1 MGNSKTIRL
10 GSFMKFDEEKEQDLI
25 KIAEALNSSHRM
37 GEFMGMVFRVAVEN
51 PEVLVKDGDTII
63 YGKLLAKMKEVG
75 ISEDRFKYFRQLG
88 KVVAN
93 MEVRVNNTYKMSV
106 DTYELAKF
114 GNRVA
119 LEDKSR
125 NQLMANFVIERQLKQ
140 LTEQLGIKLEDFESD
155 KLDKLEDR
163 LDDMLQLVID
173 SYGNLAGAQV
183 SDNNNNE
190 EVNRVNKLYLEC
202 LSRAEKAEAKVKE
215 LEEQRETD
223 TSNEDNISSMFDMEK
238 ARIEREELEEK
249 NRQLEEELRELRL
262 VKRQPSEDVEEL
274 KNKIER
280 YKRKVSNLEEEV
292 EELEEDN
299 SRLRKKVKRLTSE
312 EVDSVENSSKA
323 EMSEEDIEDANT
335 PVEFGANGGLEALMR
350 LVGGEA

>member
-1 MGNSKTIRL
+1 MGSNKTIRL

-51 PEVLVKDGDTII
+51 PEVLVKDGDTIS

-75 ISEDRFKYFRQLG
+75 ISEVRFKYFRQLG

-125 NQLMANFVIERQLKQ
+125 NQLMANFVVERQLKQ
-140 LTEQLGIKLEDFESD
+140 LTEQLGIKIDDFESD

-173 SYGNLAGAQV
+173 SYGNLTGTSV
-183 SDNNNNE
+183 NVDNNE
-190 EVNRVNKLYLEC
+190 EVNRVNRLYLKC
-202 LSRAEKAEAKVKE
+202 IGRAEKAEARVKE
-215 LEEQRETD
+215 LEEKIEND
-223 TSNEDNISSMFDMEK
+223 NSNEANLNVMFDSEK
-238 ARIEREELEEK
+238 ARIEKEELEEK

-262 VKRQPSEDVEEL
+262 VKSQPSEDVEEL

-312 EVDSVENSSKA
+312 EVEEVENSSKP